1 MRGLVCACL
10 VAMMVGSI
18 AGCRG
23 EPALMQLVEAR
34 RLASDLHVQF
44 TKAAD
49 ASNRAVMADTDDA
62 SAEAAREAEHARQAV
77 QRNIDRLQPI
87 LQSLGY
93 AAEILHLD
101 AFKARFAEYQA
112 LDKEILPLAV
122 ENTNLKAQRL
132 SFGPAQEAADAFR
145 SSLEAAGKS
154 VTSKDIDHVAALVAR
169 ATAALLE
176 IQVIQARHIAEADEA
191 AMSRMEARMTASEAA
206 VQNALDMLKGRLP
219 SSAGAQLAAA
229 IAAFE
234 RFKMINAEIVRLSR
248 RNTNVRSLAL
258 SLGRKRTVTAQCDDD
273 LRALDEALSKHEFS
287 ATR

>member
-1 MRGLVCACL
+1 MTA
-10 VAMMVGSI
+10 GSL

-23 EPALMQLVEAR
+23 EPALVQLVDAR

-49 ASNRAVMADTDDA
+49 ASNRAVMADTDEA

-77 QRNIDRLQPI
+77 QQQIDRLQPI

-93 AAEILHLD
+93 AAELQHLD

-122 ENTNLKAQRL
+122 ENTNLKAQRM
-132 SFGPAQEAADAFR
+132 SFGPAQEASDAFR

-154 VTSKDIDHVAALVAR
+154 AASKDVDAVAALVGR

-206 VQNALDMLKGRLP
+206 AQNALDTLKKRLP
-219 SSAGAQLAAA
+219 SSAAAELTA
-229 IAAFE
+229 ATAAFE
-234 RFKMINAEIVRLSR
+234 RFKMTNAEIVRLSR
-248 RNTNVRSLAL
+248 RNSNVRSLAL
-258 SLGRKRTVTAQCDDD
+258 SMGRKRTVTAQCDDD
-273 LRALDEALSKHEFS
+273 LRALDEALSKHEFG